1 MDMMIAALALAAT
14 LTSNPQTLVQQ
25 AVKGDAA
32 AVRQL
37 RAMGQP
43 AVDLL
48 IKHKAPDAVLE
59 AVCKQ
64 RDCRWSGLYWH
75 TDLEEAKRAAH
86 KTGRPIL
93 SLHLLGNLD
102 EELSCA
108 NSRYFRTLLYSNLQ
122 IRAYLRANYVLH
134 WKSVR
139 PAPKLTIDFGDGRQM
154 RRTITGNSIHYV
166 LDPDGN
172 PINAI
177 PGLYSAPSF
186 LSLLRE
192 SALLHRKVWP
202 MSPGERR
209 QALANYHSNA
219 RFVARQPRRGMSPLD
234 AANDYGATRADRMTA
249 WTSGSLAPS
258 KSGGEAVVIEKVS
271 FDARAR
277 GFADEMVK
285 LVSQMVAGPST
296 IDENSK
302 ALIRAKRKSD
312 AIPGNS
318 FEPMLKQLEKS
329 IAADEKINE
338 QKLRPELHR
347 AIADIAYSGPDSLET
362 LNTFVYEHLFLA
374 PNRDPWMGLQS
385 NEAFTAIQGEGLV
398 VSR

>member
-14 LTSNPQTLVQQ
+14 LTSNPQMLVQQ

-48 IKHKAPDAVLE
+48 IRHKAPDPVLE

-64 RDCRWSGLYWH
+64 RDCRWSGLYWY
-75 TDLEEAKRAAH
+75 TDLEEAKRVAR

-154 RRTITGNSIHYV
+154 RRTITGNSVHYV
-166 LDPDGN
+166 LDSRGRRWVVVGM
-172 PINAI
+172 INHPNAAA
-177 PGLYSAPSF
+177 GQG
-186 LSLLRE
+186 
-192 SALLHRKVWP
+192 ALD
-202 MSPGERR
+202 
-209 QALANYHSNA
+209 ALIGW
-219 RFVARQPRRGMSPLD
+219 VARGSR
-234 AANDYGATRADRMTA
+234 GAT
-249 WTSGSLAPS
+249 APL
-258 KSGGEAVVIEKVS
+258 GE
-271 FDARAR
+271 
-277 GFADEMVK
+277 
-285 LVSQMVAGPST
+285 
-296 IDENSK
+296 
-302 ALIRAKRKSD
+302 
-312 AIPGNS
+312 
-318 FEPMLKQLEKS
+318 
-329 IAADEKINE
+329 
-338 QKLRPELHR
+338 
-347 AIADIAYSGPDSLET
+347 
-362 LNTFVYEHLFLA
+362 EH
-374 PNRDPWMGLQS
+374 
-385 NEAFTAIQGEGLV
+385 
-398 VSR
+398 